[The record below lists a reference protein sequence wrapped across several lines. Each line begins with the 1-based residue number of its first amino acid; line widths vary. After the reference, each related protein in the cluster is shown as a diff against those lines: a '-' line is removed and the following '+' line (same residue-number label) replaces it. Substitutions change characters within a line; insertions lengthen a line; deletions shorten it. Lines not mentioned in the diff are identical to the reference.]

1 MYNRAYREPPH
12 VEHSVMNDLLKDEDA
27 TLDLNKLVDQLNG
40 EGKIISVD
48 DILSRQKYVESAF
61 SLNTNSSSP
70 RHSSMFTVPKDA
82 IPVVVTDIKCEDN
95 DNNLRFEGELLGDLT
110 REMKSQDLSESSV
123 VIMHR
128 DVLDG
133 ELKTAEDEDKA
144 LREEILKQRAV
155 VLPVEGVRVEG
166 ATSSPPPRLS
176 LSHSPSPV
184 LRPSHLSS
192 QALAPSPVQLA
203 QSSTQLSQSST
214 QLSQSS
220 TQLSQSSTQ
229 VAQPPSQRERK
240 NSKSKGKRRQP
251 KRSAKENIVAVD
263 EVIRQPST
271 TM

>member
-1 MYNRAYREPPH
+1 
-12 VEHSVMNDLLKDEDA
+12 
-27 TLDLNKLVDQLNG
+27 
-40 EGKIISVD
+40 
-48 DILSRQKYVESAF
+48 
-61 SLNTNSSSP
+61 
-70 RHSSMFTVPKDA
+70 MFTVPKDA

-95 DNNLRFEGELLGDLT
+95 DNNSRFEGELLGDLT

-214 QLSQSS
+214 QVSQSS
-220 TQLSQSSTQ
+220 TQLSQSSTQVMQSSTQ

-251 KRSAKENIVAVD
+251 KRSAKESIVAVD

>member
-220 TQLSQSSTQ
+220 TQ

-251 KRSAKENIVAVD
+251 KRSAKESIVAVD

>member
-1 MYNRAYREPPH
+1 
-12 VEHSVMNDLLKDEDA
+12 MNDLLKDEDA

-61 SLNTNSSSP
+61 SLNTNSTSP

-95 DNNLRFEGELLGDLT
+95 DNSSRFEGELLGDLT

-176 LSHSPSPV
+176 
-184 LRPSHLSS
+184 
-192 QALAPSPVQLA
+192 QLA

-220 TQLSQSSTQ
+220 TQVSQSSTQ

>member
-214 QLSQSS
+214 Q
-220 TQLSQSSTQ
+220 

-251 KRSAKENIVAVD
+251 KRSAKESIVAVD